1 MRFARFA
8 LLVSLL
14 LAVAVLALAQD
25 EGLDGKIQDKESELQ
40 KLRREI
46 AEQREKIAELAKEE
60 KTAAG
65 YIRRLEE
72 EERLTRSLL
81 AGLEEKEGM
90 LSARADTLRGA
101 IASNETVYRYR
112 LGILSR
118 RLREMYK
125 NGARRTWQELLAA
138 ENQADLLQRWKFLSL
153 IAERDAALI
162 RDVRERR
169 AEIERQE
176 AEVTE
181 VLHDVTVSRRE
192 KEGEI
197 RRLDENQ
204 RKRRSALGDIRGR
217 RTSHEKRVKE
227 LAAAEERLQGL
238 IEMLEQRRAEQAKAW
253 GAYGEADFSSLR
265 GRLPKPVDGATVR
278 EFGKYTHPEFKTVTF
293 NTGIDIEPRPGSPV
307 KAVARGRVEYADAL
321 PGYGDCIILN
331 HGGGWYTLY
340 AHTTALFV
348 SQGEQVERGSVI
360 AEAGGG
366 ETATPLHFEVRQARK
381 ALDPAEWLAR

>member
-1 MRFARFA
+1 MRSPRAF
-8 LLVSLL
+8 LLVLL
-14 LAVAVLALAQD
+14 FAAAALPALAQD
-25 EGLDGKIQDKESELQ
+25 EGLDGKIRDKESELQ

-46 AEQREKIAELAKEE
+46 AEQRKRIAELEKEE

-81 AGLEEKEGM
+81 AGLEEKEEM
-90 LSARADTLRGA
+90 LAARADTLREA

-112 LGILSR
+112 LETLSR

-125 NGARRTWQELLAA
+125 NGTRRTWQELLAA

-192 KEGEI
+192 KENEL

-204 RKRRSALGDIRGR
+204 RKQRGALGELRDSRTAHQR
-217 RTSHEKRVKE
+217 RIEE

-253 GAYGEADFSSLR
+253 GEYGEADFSSLR
-265 GRLPKPVDGATVR
+265 GRLPRPVEGRTVR
-278 EFGKYTHPEFKTVTF
+278 QFGTYTHPEFKTVTF
-293 NTGIDIEPRPGSPV
+293 STGIDIEPRPGSPV
-307 KAVARGRVEYADAL
+307 RAVARGRVEYADAL

-366 ETATPLHFEVRQARK
+366 EAAAPLHFEVRQARK